1 MATRIEDLKDLA
13 INIKTAIEQA
23 RRLNLPTSVYILSMV
38 QLEVSQAMQVT
49 KNTEENKTAE

>member
-1 MATRIEDLKDLA
+1 MATRIDDLKDLA

-38 QLEVSQAMQVT
+38 QLEVSQALQLT
-49 KNTEENKTAE
+49 KNPEEDNAAE